1 MFYNAHLLPFFNSK
15 CTLGILMWY
24 CSVIFSWWSVWSLQL
39 IYKSKYSQYPPTQE
53 RILQPRMQS
62 EFQHTDIWSS
72 RVLICSRVTNNY
84 FWLNPSSDHLSYL
97 LQRESGFMFIYLC
110 TSNRWHSGIQYQQP
124 VRHPR
129 RTTSETL
136 ALLAYLSD
144 TAKMHMLAAM
154 QKHLKKD
161 KRFCLNGKNNCKSN
175 WQTYPLFGLEKY
187 TQCIPLH
194 LETSIKIT
202 FWQTDFSS

>member
-72 RVLICSRVTNNY
+72 RVLVCSRVTNNY
-84 FWLNPSSDHLSYL
+84 FWPFDLTQVLITSVTCSKENLVSCLFTCVRQIDDTQEYNTSSQWDTQEEQGLKL
-97 LQRESGFMFIYLC
+97 LLC
-110 TSNRWHSGIQYQQP
+110 
-124 VRHPR
+124 
-129 RTTSETL
+129 
-136 ALLAYLSD
+136 
-144 TAKMHMLAAM
+144 
-154 QKHLKKD
+154 
-161 KRFCLNGKNNCKSN
+161 
-175 WQTYPLFGLEKY
+175 
-187 TQCIPLH
+187 
-194 LETSIKIT
+194 
-202 FWQTDFSS
+202 